1 MNPQLAKIASLK
13 FNQAVIFGAII
24 TAFFYYSM
32 YDDGS
37 QLDAKA
43 ASLRQQVEAEKVK
56 ERESDTA
63 LDRIKQLKE
72 SYALLTDQFKIAS
85 SQIPVEIQMSDII
98 RTVDLMA
105 KTSNVLIKT
114 KEPKQTLKEDIIEV
128 FPIKV
133 IAEGG
138 YSDLTKFFYNLSTIE
153 RIFKIRSFSIQA
165 PTDPKKSQ
173 KLTLE
178 VELASYRFIGSNDK
192 KGPGA
197 N

>member
-1 MNPQLAKIASLK
+1 MNPQLMKIATLK

-37 QLDAKA
+37 SLDAQA
-43 ASLRQQVEAEKVK
+43 ANLRQQIEAERVK

-63 LDRIKQLKE
+63 LERIKQLRD

-105 KTSNVLIKT
+105 RTSNVVIKT
-114 KEPKQTLKEDIIEV
+114 KEPKTTLKEDIIEI
-128 FPIKV
+128 FPIRV
-133 IAEGG
+133 VAEGG

-153 RIFKIRSFSIQA
+153 RIFRIRSFSIVA
-165 PTDPKKSQ
+165 PTDTKKSQ
-173 KLTLE
+173 KLSLE
-178 VELASYRFIGSNDK
+178 VELASYRFIGSLDK
-192 KGPGA
+192 KAGVK
-197 N
+197 